1 MYPVIVYHEQAG
13 QPRSCLCGL
22 ERYARRVARSNMTGR
37 FATAAD
43 ARDWLWAQ
51 PVLLDDG
58 RGETERGCSPEQ
70 RSRVWPKDGLN
81 CWEAT
86 GHWLG
91 WHMANQSPVEAHL
104 IDTYINGQRH
114 VFPAARYLDDSSP
127 PRAIVLQPP
136 PGWQHKAGVRG
147 AAARAAQALGALPA
161 PLRLVRTRSYFIY
174 DDIESFITEVGGDKS
189 RKYRALLPESILQ
202 QLPAIW
208 RQRPFTFY
216 PTANGD
222 VLFGILEPSFVLG
235 QGTAYVISVPQVAQE
250 GARVAGGSGEGGA
263 ARRGGLPPGAPP
275 ANSFGWARGLLPA
288 ADSQPRSEARKP
300 ANAAAW
306 YNDLLGGT
314 HYVGDKVLRAFGL
327 GGVSDTLADVEG
339 DALPDYART
348 DDQRR
353 MRELERAAEQAA
365 QPDPE
370 TGAPPPDDAVLEDE
384 PLALQMQRAV
394 ELHRQQQEEQRQLA
408 AEIDAASYE
417 EMNRLSRE
425 SQGTGPLGSKTN
437 PIIRE
442 RGGNL

>member
-1 MYPVIVYHEQAG
+1 MYPVVVYHEQAG
-13 QPRSCLCGL
+13 QPRSCLRGL
-22 ERYARRVARSNMTGR
+22 ERYARRVARSSMTGR

-58 RGETERGCSPEQ
+58 RGETERGCTPEQ

-91 WHMANQSPVEAHL
+91 WHMANQSPIEAHL

-114 VFPAARYLDDSSP
+114 VFPAARYLDESSP

-147 AAARAAQALGALPA
+147 AAKRAAQALGTLPV

-250 GARVAGGSGEGGA
+250 GATRGSGESGPTG
-263 ARRGGLPPGAPP
+263 RGGLPPGAPP
-275 ANSFGWARGLLPA
+275 ANNFGWARGLILS
-288 ADSQPRSEARKP
+288 DGSEARPTAQKP
-300 ANAAAW
+300 ANAW

-348 DDQRR
+348 DDQRT
-353 MRELERAAEQAA
+353 MRELERVAEQAA
-365 QPDPE
+365 QPDSD
-370 TGAPPPDDAVLEDE
+370 TGAPPPDDVVLEDD
-384 PLALQMQRAV
+384 PRALEIQSAV
-394 ELHRQQQEEQRQLA
+394 EVHRQQQEEQRQLT
-408 AEIDAASYE
+408 AEIDAAAE
-417 EMNRLSRE
+417 EELSGLRRE
-425 SQGTGPLGSKTN
+425 SQGTSGPLGSKTN